1 MVSLIISAG
10 AVYPQSQIRV
20 FTEDGRERTDAIMTE
35 AEPIDTPGFFR
46 KAFCSVI
53 CPAFYILAFPDTKG
67 NDLVGTFPVAALID
81 YKKVDMIFPAEAKR
95 SQTIPEKSS
104 MISMKKE
111 HKRCIRTKQ
120 IKSAAQRQTIL

>member
-10 AVYPQSQIRV
+10 AVYPQSQIRA
-20 FTEDGRERTDAIMTE
+20 FTEDGRER
-35 AEPIDTPGFFR
+35 
-46 KAFCSVI
+46 I